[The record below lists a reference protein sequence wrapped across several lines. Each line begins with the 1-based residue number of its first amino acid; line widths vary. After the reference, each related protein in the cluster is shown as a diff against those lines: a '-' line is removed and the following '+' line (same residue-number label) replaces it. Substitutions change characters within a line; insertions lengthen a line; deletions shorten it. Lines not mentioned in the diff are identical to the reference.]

1 MANNDMITT
10 QEAAA
15 LIGRHPSI
23 LSQWRRN
30 RKPGVPMPRKS
41 GGRYVYSRA
50 DVLAYRET
58 HAEELDRN
66 KAQSISPNHISV
78 QRNTKKGKTAPH
90 LQSSVF
96 PSDAAGISDN
106 ELNLRQTAIITA
118 MDYDKRHGTSSRPDD
133 LIDTAKVIY
142 QFLKKPV

>member
-23 LSQWRRN
+23 LSQWRRD

-41 GGRYVYSRA
+41 GRGYVYSRA
-50 DVLAYRET
+50 DVLAYREA

-66 KAQSISPNHISV
+66 KAQAISPNHISV
-78 QRNTKKGKTAPH
+78 QRAAKKQKPAPH
-90 LQSSVF
+90 LQSSLS
-96 PSDAAGISDN
+96 PDASYISDN
-106 ELNLRQTAIITA
+106 EMNLRQSAILAA

-133 LIDTAKVIY
+133 LIDTAKTIY
-142 QFLKKPV
+142 HFLKNPV